1 VTGLLI
7 LFGGI
12 ALFVGTI
19 TVLDM
24 IGRRQQRN
32 AQARRSSAP

>member
-19 TVLDM
+19 TVLDL
-24 IGRRQQRN
+24 IGRRQQRH
-32 AQARRSSAP
+32 AQGRQ